1 MGLVAM
7 LDLDSYEPT
16 PCINYRLS
24 PVLAFV
30 NTHAP

>member
-16 PCINYRLS
+16 PCINCRLS
-24 PVLAFV
+24 PVLTSV
-30 NTHAP
+30 NTY